1 MTDEDN
7 STRQRLLNGMVTKLK
22 TKLLCRKVFVSPCS
36 SADMEFSKR
45 DTSKKSLKFMESFKS
60 SFMIDLLLFLK
71 AETRMVRLIA
81 IDYAGLSTNV
91 EDLRSLVNFL
101 CLAENNKRRI
111 AAKTMMD
118 RKRSG
123 EISDIKI
130 LYDQYE
136 FGAAEVNKTETND
149 IKELNGGSIKLGK
162 IMKTN
167 S

>member
-1 MTDEDN
+1 MIVGYARNSMTDEDN

-91 EDLRSLVNFL
+91 EDLRSLVNNHKCVKEIVIDKGHRVELFS
-101 CLAENNKRRI
+101 
-111 AAKTMMD
+111 
-118 RKRSG
+118 RKQLLKDDEVLRLFRCRTKAVNRS
-123 EISDIKI
+123 S
-130 LYDQYE
+130 
-136 FGAAEVNKTETND
+136 
-149 IKELNGGSIKLGK
+149 
-162 IMKTN
+162 
-167 S
+167 

>member
-45 DTSKKSLKFMESFKS
+45 DTSKKSLKFMESFKY
-60 SFMIDLLLFLK
+60 LLLFLK

-91 EDLRSLVNFL
+91 EDLRSLVNNHKCVKEIVIDKGHRVELFS
-101 CLAENNKRRI
+101 
-111 AAKTMMD
+111 
-118 RKRSG
+118 RKQLLKDDEVLRLFRCRTKAVNRS
-123 EISDIKI
+123 S
-130 LYDQYE
+130 
-136 FGAAEVNKTETND
+136 
-149 IKELNGGSIKLGK
+149 
-162 IMKTN
+162 
-167 S
+167 

>member
-1 MTDEDN
+1 M
-7 STRQRLLNGMVTKLK
+7 
-22 TKLLCRKVFVSPCS
+22 
-36 SADMEFSKR
+36 
-45 DTSKKSLKFMESFKS
+45 
-60 SFMIDLLLFLK
+60 
-71 AETRMVRLIA
+71 
-81 IDYAGLSTNV
+81 
-91 EDLRSLVNFL
+91 
-101 CLAENNKRRI
+101 AENNKRRI

>member
-91 EDLRSLVNFL
+91 EDLRSLVNNHKCVKEIVIDKGHRVELFS
-101 CLAENNKRRI
+101 
-111 AAKTMMD
+111 
-118 RKRSG
+118 RKQLLKDDEVLRLFRCRTKAVNRS
-123 EISDIKI
+123 S
-130 LYDQYE
+130 
-136 FGAAEVNKTETND
+136 
-149 IKELNGGSIKLGK
+149 
-162 IMKTN
+162 
-167 S
+167 